1 MAEKEHGILTTIQ
14 WLGIYILKEC
24 VFVCMYV
31 CHLFVG
37 AYIHKDPT
45 TLRRLKTVW
54 HYVGNNLMFED
65 MFTWRHI

>member
-45 TLRRLKTVW
+45 SLRRLIVRRSITNEQINRQKDT
-54 HYVGNNLMFED
+54 
-65 MFTWRHI
+65 

>member
-45 TLRRLKTVW
+45 TLRRLKTV
-54 HYVGNNLMFED
+54 
-65 MFTWRHI
+65 